1 MQNPTRFVVTCEFCG
16 QQLDI
21 RAEDVS
27 HCIAGFVPQD
37 VGDDIK
43 LSDVLQRR
51 ADRRAAESLEVDHER
66 VRSRA
71 KARRP

>member
-43 LSDVLQRR
+43 LSDVLQPEPQNRWAHRSCVKR
-51 ADRRAAESLEVDHER
+51 AIL
-66 VRSRA
+66 
-71 KARRP
+71 ARGARG